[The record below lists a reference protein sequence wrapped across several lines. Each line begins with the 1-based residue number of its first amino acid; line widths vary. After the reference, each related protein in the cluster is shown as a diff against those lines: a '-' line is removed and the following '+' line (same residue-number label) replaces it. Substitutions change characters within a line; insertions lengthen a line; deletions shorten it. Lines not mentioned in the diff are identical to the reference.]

1 MTTPEQ
7 WSLGNAAGAVPP
19 KRLPARAW
27 SSTAGIRGAR
37 NQRIGYWFVA
47 PAMLLLALVLV
58 VPVCHVFY
66 ESFVR
71 PEGFPSVRN
80 YVVLLQD
87 ETFQLAAQNTL
98 TFTVV
103 SVVGHLLIGLG
114 VALLLNQQIRG
125 RGTFRNLA
133 LLPWML
139 PPAVVATGWAWLYHN
154 PFGMLNPL
162 LMGLGLIGSPK
173 AWLAAPQTAMAAVIV
188 ANLWRGFPFISLIL
202 LAGLQA
208 IPVALHEAASV
219 DGATTLQRFRHV
231 TLPGLKRILLIAATL
246 DVINTVKYFDLIW
259 VMTGGGPANSTE
271 VFATLIYRVAF
282 QFFRRERAAA
292 LAVVMFVLVGLFS
305 FFYVRLT
312 VREESDTATA

>member
-1 MTTPEQ
+1 MAIRQP
-7 WSLGNAAGAVPP
+7 GRRAV
-19 KRLPARAW
+19 
-27 SSTAGIRGAR
+27 GF
-37 NQRIGYWFVA
+37 WFVA
-47 PAMLLLALVLV
+47 PATLVLLV
-58 VPVCHVFY
+58 VLIFPVIHVFY

-71 PEGFPSVRN
+71 TTESRQQVFPTLRN
-80 YVVLLQD
+80 YNALFSD
-87 ETFQLAAQNTL
+87 ETFQMAAGNTL

-103 SVVGHLLIGLG
+103 SVLGHLLIGLG

-125 RGTFRNLA
+125 RALFRNLA

-139 PPAVVATGWAWLYHN
+139 PPAVVATGWAWLYQN

-162 LMGLGLIGSPK
+162 LMGLGVLDSPR
-173 AWLAAPQTAMAAVIV
+173 AWLATPQTAMGAVIV

-208 IPVALHEAASV
+208 IPFSLYEAASV
-219 DGATTLQRFRHV
+219 DGATTVQRFRHI
-231 TLPGLKRILLIAATL
+231 TLPSLKRVLLIAGTL

-259 VMTGGGPANSTE
+259 VMTGGGPANRTE

-292 LAVVMFVLVGLFS
+292 LAVVMFLVVAAFS

-312 VREESDTATA
+312 VRAESDTATA